1 MTLRHD
7 PPVTRQSYAKSAHD
21 GRDAG
26 TARQRRPLLVPTV
39 GLVLLAVLV
48 PLDGSW
54 AAQVLLIPLLL
65 ILPGVILLRAL
76 RFSGSAIAANPVYVP
91 CASLVVL
98 IGSGLAVDL
107 IGPRLGVAEPLR
119 APSLLIG
126 LEIACAALLAC
137 SRKAGDETRIPW
149 DEIPRP
155 GRLAWPLLLALFGA
169 AGALRLNAGHGNNV
183 AALAILAVTGTL
195 GIVFLLA
202 PTMDDARLV
211 VVAYASSLS
220 MLWSFSLR
228 GDLVYGFDIAN
239 EYYALQQTVTAGIWH
254 VYHPGDAYSAMLSL
268 TVLPTE
274 LHALTGMPALLIFK
288 VVYPMIGALFP
299 VAVFSI
305 ARRYLAGRWAF
316 LAAVFV
322 VMQQTFFQEYPALA
336 RQEIA
341 TALFAALIAALLEM
355 TTSATRRRQWAFV
368 VMLSAA
374 MVTSHYST
382 DYMTIVLLSV
392 VLVVQFVFS
401 WFRAVPHVNG
411 SLVVVLCVCLGG
423 AVVWYGM
430 LTHSTA
436 NVSQFLTIA
445 STNGLNILPNRS
457 GNLISSY
464 LNGEQSATLTIAQY
478 QKYIA
483 NYSAVH
489 MPYVRPLPNAG
500 QLQYALQPAVDPTPA
515 STWPLGS
522 SLLNLLSLLVQQL
535 MNLLAGIGALML
547 SLSKKAPMKVRQLGM
562 LALAGMFILV
572 LARFS
577 GTFAAEYNPQRS
589 FLQMLIVLAAAICW
603 PLSGM
608 GRWKIAR
615 TVVLVGCVGG
625 VMVFMVV
632 SSTLE
637 NSLLGGGVADA
648 NLANQYDDYQEF
660 VMSTQEI
667 ASATWLN
674 NAAPARAIIYA
685 DDYAQLRLTT
695 VVDNRSGVLADI
707 TPQTIDANSWV
718 YADRTNVVDGIT
730 RSSTGSYSETY
741 AFPKLFLDENFNTV
755 YTNGI
760 SEVFHR

>member
-1 MTLRHD
+1 M
-7 PPVTRQSYAKSAHD
+7 
-21 GRDAG
+21 
-26 TARQRRPLLVPTV
+26 
-39 GLVLLAVLV
+39 GLILLAVLV
-48 PLDGSW
+48 PLDESW
-54 AAQVLLIPLLL
+54 ASQVVLIPLLL

-76 RFSGSAIAANPVYVP
+76 RITGSAIAANPVYVP
-91 CASLVVL
+91 CASLLVL
-98 IGSGLAVDL
+98 VGSGLAVDL
-107 IGPRLGVAEPLR
+107 VGPLLGVAEPLR

-155 GRLAWPLLLALFGA
+155 GRLAWPVLLALFGA
-169 AGALRLNAGHGNNV
+169 AGALRLNAGHGNQV
-183 AALAILAVTGTL
+183 AALAILAVTGAL
-195 GIVFLLA
+195 GVVLLIA
-202 PTMDDARLV
+202 PAIDDALLV
-211 VVAYASSLS
+211 VVVYASSLS
-220 MLWSFSLR
+220 MLWSFALR
-228 GDLVYGFDIAN
+228 GDLVYGFDIQN

-254 VYHPGDAYSAMLSL
+254 VYHPGDAYGAMLSL

-316 LAAVFV
+316 LAAAFV
-322 VMQQTFFQEYPALA
+322 VMQQPFFQEYPALA
-336 RQEIA
+336 RQEIS
-341 TALFAALIAALLEM
+341 TALFAALIAAVLEVN
-355 TTSATRRRQWAFV
+355 TAATRRSQWAFISL
-368 VMLSAA
+368 LSAA

-382 DYMTIVLLSV
+382 DYMTIILLSV
-392 VLVVQFVFS
+392 ALVVQFFFS

-411 SLVVVLCVCLGG
+411 SLVVTLCVCLGG
-423 AVVWYGM
+423 AFVWYGM
-430 LTHSTA
+430 LTHSTS
-436 NVSQFLTIA
+436 NVSQFLSIA
-445 STNGLNILPNRS
+445 ATNGLDILPNRS

-464 LNGEQSATLTIAQY
+464 LNGEQSAVLTIAQY

-489 MPYVRPLPNAG
+489 MSYVKPLPNAAHV
-500 QLQYALQPAVDPTPA
+500 QYALQAASGSTPA
-515 STWPLGS
+515 SAWPLAS
-522 SLLNLLSLLVQQL
+522 HAMNLVSLLVQQL

-562 LALAGMFILV
+562 ITLAAMFILV

-577 GTFAAEYNPQRS
+577 GTFAAEYNPQRT

-603 PLSGM
+603 PLTGL

-615 TVVLVGCVGG
+615 TVVLAGCVVG
-625 VMVFMVV
+625 VMVSMVG

-637 NSLLGGGVADA
+637 DALLGGGVADA
-648 NLANQYDDYQEF
+648 NLANQYADYQEF
-660 VMSTQEI
+660 VVSTQEI

-674 NAAPARAIIYA
+674 DEAPAGQLIYA
-685 DDYAQLRLTT
+685 DYYGQLRLTS
-695 VVDNRSGVLADI
+695 VVNNRPGILDDI
-707 TPQTIDANSWV
+707 TPQTIDASSWV
-718 YADRTNVVDGIT
+718 YADRTNVLDGIV
-730 RSSTGSYSETY
+730 SSNTGAYFETY
-741 AFPKLFLDENFNTV
+741 AFPKLFLDENFDTV